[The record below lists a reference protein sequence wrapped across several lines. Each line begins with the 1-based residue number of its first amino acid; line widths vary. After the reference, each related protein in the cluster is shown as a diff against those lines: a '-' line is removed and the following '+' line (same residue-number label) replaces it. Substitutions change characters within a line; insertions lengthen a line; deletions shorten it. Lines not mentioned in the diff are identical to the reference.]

1 MATFN
6 NGDTYLSIRE
16 LLNDTGLRKNNFEA
30 TTNPSIDADTTEG
43 YEIGSLWLNTNTNE
57 IYYAV
62 DVTNA
67 AAVWRL
73 VSQFGNAEVQAYLTA
88 QGYSNVDLDAQTL
101 TWDSANSNLS
111 ISNGN
116 TITMD
121 APQTLSYN
129 TSTGNIAIS
138 SGNYVNTWTLEA
150 ANATLFEVYTGDAN
164 SSFAGANNTDNIVF
178 KASNP
183 NSPDYDVHFWVDP
196 GDLWANVEGLY
207 VDASTDIELYALR
220 DIDLDAQTD
229 VDIRANE
236 DINMTANIDINM
248 TSLDDITLTAVDK
261 ISLFAENYIWL
272 RPDQE
277 LYLESKQEIFM
288 ESYDQ
293 GYGIQMYVDEANIPT
308 PVVNVF
314 ASNDG
319 ANVGLFSINGTA
331 NITGTID
338 DDTMVTASN
347 TTLAT
352 SESIKAYVDAI
363 AGGGSNVSGL
373 YTIESSSAG
382 GSGPGNANVRSWI
395 GCPAATTAVD
405 KIWTVK
411 HNTDDGYVYAIVTFT
426 FASLGYTPAIQRSGF
441 GGDPG
446 DPDSFFSNQTNNLT
460 GCSPNGSYFPTLLR
474 SVQTYANVD
483 DIPPMGYD
491 SEGYIQYL
499 GNEFSTRGFM
509 IGGTLNTQP
518 QASRDGVAIGSDA
531 EAGINSVAIGL
542 DADASTNYT
551 TAVGWSSIASGAAAA
566 ALGHECEATGS
577 GSIAMGSDSTASSS
591 ASMAIGYKSDV
602 QAAFSTSIGWQNDI
616 STTGS
621 YTISIGNYLAN
632 NTYTEPNAI
641 KIAAGDTYQ
650 TQVEVRPNYLDL
662 SSTGFG
668 IACNANVGFT
678 FTDAINGNVTLSS
691 LVSGGSSYG
700 IDEST
705 RSESTDWLKIISNG
719 NGYDVLTFNTD
730 SSGAG
735 SVADNLDTAD
745 NGGYQFQMGTSN
757 QRIILQA
764 PGNKPKITG
773 WANGL
778 AGDTAGLTIEG
789 RSFTATEGYL
799 RLEAG
804 SDQAIEMVNGS
815 TTINSA
821 NATVQGN
828 LTADSGIVVN
838 NGTVRLANLTTTERN
853 GLAAG
858 NGDMIY
864 NVTDGKLQGY
874 QAGAWINLDGS

>member
-1 MATFN
+1 MATFD
-6 NGDTYLSIRE
+6 NGDTYLTIRE

-116 TITMD
+116 TISMD
-121 APQTLSYN
+121 APQTLSYS

-183 NSPDYDVHFWVDP
+183 NSDDYDVHFWVDP
-196 GDLWANVEGLY
+196 GDLWAKVEGLY
-207 VDASTDIELYALR
+207 VDASADILLYALR
-220 DIDLDAQTD
+220 DVDLDAQTD

-248 TSLDDITLTAVDK
+248 TSLDDITLDAVDK
-261 ISLFAENYIWL
+261 ISMFAGNYIWL
-272 RPDQE
+272 LPDQE
-277 LYLESKQEIFM
+277 LYLESKQEIYM

-293 GYGIQMYVDEANIPT
+293 GYGIKMYVDEANIPT

-352 SESIKAYVDAI
+352 SESIKAYVDA
-363 AGGGSNVSGL
+363 
-373 YTIESSSAG
+373 
-382 GSGPGNANVRSWI
+382 
-395 GCPAATTAVD
+395 
-405 KIWTVK
+405 
-411 HNTDDGYVYAIVTFT
+411 
-426 FASLGYTPAIQRSGF
+426 
-441 GGDPG
+441 
-446 DPDSFFSNQTNNLT
+446 
-460 GCSPNGSYFPTLLR
+460 
-474 SVQTYANVD
+474 
-483 DIPPMGYD
+483 
-491 SEGYIQYL
+491 
-499 GNEFSTRGFM
+499 
-509 IGGTLNTQP
+509 
-518 QASRDGVAIGSDA
+518 
-531 EAGINSVAIGL
+531 
-542 DADASTNYT
+542 
-551 TAVGWSSIASGAAAA
+551 
-566 ALGHECEATGS
+566 
-577 GSIAMGSDSTASSS
+577 
-591 ASMAIGYKSDV
+591 
-602 QAAFSTSIGWQNDI
+602 
-616 STTGS
+616 
-621 YTISIGNYLAN
+621 
-632 NTYTEPNAI
+632 
-641 KIAAGDTYQ
+641 
-650 TQVEVRPNYLDL
+650 
-662 SSTGFG
+662 
-668 IACNANVGFT
+668 
-678 FTDAINGNVTLSS
+678 
-691 LVSGGSSYG
+691 
-700 IDEST
+700 
-705 RSESTDWLKIISNG
+705 
-719 NGYDVLTFNTD
+719 
-730 SSGAG
+730 
-735 SVADNLDTAD
+735 
-745 NGGYQFQMGTSN
+745 
-757 QRIILQA
+757 
-764 PGNKPKITG
+764 
-773 WANGL
+773 
-778 AGDTAGLTIEG
+778 
-789 RSFTATEGYL
+789 
-799 RLEAG
+799 
-804 SDQAIEMVNGS
+804 

-853 GLAAG
+853 ALTAG